1 MGFVW
6 GLIAAGFIG
15 IYVLVHRARVK
26 TMRRYINRG
35 NIESGPWGD
44 NPPDMR
50 NRE

>member
-6 GLIAAGFIG
+6 GLMAAAFIG

-26 TMRRYINRG
+26 TMRRYIER
-35 NIESGPWGD
+35 GPWGD

-50 NRE
+50 SRD